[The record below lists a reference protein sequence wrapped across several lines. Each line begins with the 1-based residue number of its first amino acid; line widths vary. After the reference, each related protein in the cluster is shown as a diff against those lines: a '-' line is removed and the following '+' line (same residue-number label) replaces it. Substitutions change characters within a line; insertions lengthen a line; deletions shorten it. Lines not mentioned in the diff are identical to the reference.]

1 MEQLDLWGNI
11 NDDTQNSAEI
21 LTLLEQQA
29 SLLTN
34 KTNGKVTAT
43 FERIKYRYVSSD
55 ESRLLGMY
63 KLIGSMSS
71 AFVGEK
77 REKEEIL
84 ENEDL
89 ENAASLYNEYKYKF
103 EISSSKYRYRIFTL
117 CYTPVFPV
125 SFEVE
130 YGILEDKVKII
141 EINSLEDAQD
151 ELFKIFNSRKV
162 KYIIQEMLKSS
173 GENDDKV

>member
-11 NDDTQNSAEI
+11 NDDTENSAEI

-29 SLLTN
+29 SILTN
-34 KTNGKVTAT
+34 KTNGKVTAI
-43 FERIKYRYVSSD
+43 FEKIKYRYVSSD
-55 ESRLLGMY
+55 EGGLLGMY

-71 AFVGEK
+71 AFGGEK
-77 REKEEIL
+77 KEEIL
-84 ENEDL
+84 ENANL
-89 ENAASLYNEYKYKF
+89 ENAASLYNEFKYKF

-117 CYTPVFPV
+117 RYAPVFPV

-130 YGILEDKVKII
+130 YGILEDKVKNI

-173 GENDDKV
+173 NENDDQG

>member
-11 NDDTQNSAEI
+11 NDDTENSAKI
-21 LTLLEQQA
+21 LNLLEQQA
-29 SLLTN
+29 SVLTN
-34 KTNGKVTAT
+34 KTKGKVTAI

-55 ESRLLGMY
+55 KGGLLGVY
-63 KLIGSMSS
+63 QLIGSMSS
-71 AFVGEK
+71 AFEGK
-77 REKEEIL
+77 KKEEIL
-84 ENEDL
+84 ENANL
-89 ENAASLYNEYKYKF
+89 KNAASLYNEYKYKF

-117 CYTPVFPV
+117 HYAPVFPV

-130 YGILEDKVKII
+130 YGVLDDKVKNI
-141 EINSLEDAQD
+141 EINSLEEAQE

-173 GENDDKV
+173 LENNNKI